1 MNRAIPISINAF
13 PASKQETAWRE
24 TLATLGL
31 AAKLTSAD
39 AFHFGEVS
47 IKRSPTQATFALLR
61 SSPQNLAALEE
72 MTKSEA
78 PLLIGFV
85 TYGRGH
91 LTDSGRR
98 AAEFADGDL
107 WVCDPATSFSVQFRK
122 DFELLLLRLPRER
135 LVGRFGRATHVPTL
149 VLGET
154 VSAAAARPLMRALAS
169 HFAVMEDGDV
179 MAAEPAIAE
188 LVLSALLAEARP
200 EEDNATQVQ
209 AAHLARVCAQIE
221 ARLREPDLSV
231 ADIASAEG
239 LSARYIQRLF
249 EGQDRSF
256 SDYVRHRRLEQCRL
270 DLVNPQHADRSIAEI
285 GFRWGFSDQAHF
297 SRVFSAAYGISPRD
311 YRKSAGATLET
322 RWTRGRPMHSGAR
335 PTRPAAAA
343 APAGEPIDLP
353 VAVRPREVGEPGHH
367 HLPVS
372 RETVHWGYL
381 SRTIPPALRV
391 RSGARVTVETL
402 TQHAYDDH
410 ERMIA
415 GDPGAESVFHWTA
428 DYKAVD
434 RRGAG
439 PVNASIFGRGAG
451 EGFGVHICTGPIF
464 VHGAEP
470 GDVLEVEIL
479 DLKPRPSANPAHAG
493 FAFGSNAAAAWGFHH
508 DDILDEPR
516 KREVITIYRTDAAGE
531 SGHAEAVYS
540 FRWAPQTDPF
550 GVVHETLD
558 YPGVPVDHKR
568 IEKRTCVLAGARIP
582 MRPHFGFIAVAP
594 RESDMVD
601 SVPPGYFGGNI
612 DNWRAGKGASVYL
625 PVAVPGALL
634 SVGDPHLA
642 QGDGEISGTALE
654 GSLTGEIRL
663 VLHKRGETD
672 KSYLNGLGAP
682 LIETPEAWLLH
693 GFSYTNYLRELG
705 RNAQSEVFKRSSLSR
720 ALRSAFRAARK
731 FLMERY
737 GLDEDEAISLM
748 SVAVDFGVTQVADGN
763 WGVHARIAKSIFEHR
778 GLDGVCR

>member
-1 MNRAIPISINAF
+1 MNRTVPISINAF
-13 PASKQETAWRE
+13 PASKQEAAWRE
-24 TLATLGL
+24 TLASL
-31 AAKLTSAD
+31 ALSARLPKAVD
-39 AFHFGEVS
+39 FHFGEVS
-47 IKRSPTQATFALLR
+47 IKRSPTLATFALLR
-61 SSPQNLAALEE
+61 SSAQDLSALAGTE
-72 MTKSEA
+72 
-78 PLLIGFV
+78 PHILIGFV
-85 TYGRGH
+85 NYGRGH

-107 WVCDPATSFSVQFRK
+107 WVCDPAAPFSVQFRN

-135 LVGRFGRATHVPTL
+135 LVGRLGRASCVPTL
-149 VLGET
+149 VLGES
-154 VSAAAARPLMRALAS
+154 VSASAARPMMRALAAN
-169 HFAVMEDGDV
+169 FAAMEDGDV
-179 MAAEPAIAE
+179 MAAEPAITE

-209 AAHLARVCAQIE
+209 AAHFARVCAQIE
-221 ARLREPDLSV
+221 ARLREPELSV
-231 ADIASAEG
+231 ADIAKAEG

-285 GFRWGFSDQAHF
+285 GFRWGFADQAHF
-297 SRVFSAAYGISPRD
+297 SRVFSAAYAISPRD
-311 YRKSAGATLET
+311 YRKSSGPTVET
-322 RWTRGRPMHSGAR
+322 RWTRGRPMHSGSRPAR
-335 PTRPAAAA
+335 P
-343 APAGEPIDLP
+343 APAPAVSLP
-353 VAVRPREVGEPGHH
+353 DKREVVAPEARAAEAGEGALLEPGHH

-372 RETVHWGYL
+372 RDTVHWGYL
-381 SRTIPPALRV
+381 SRTIAPALRV
-391 RSGARVTVETL
+391 RSGARVTIETL

-415 GDPGAESVFHWTA
+415 GDAGAESVFHWTR

-439 PVNASIFGRGAG
+439 PVNATIFGRGAG

-479 DLKPRPSANPAHAG
+479 DLKPRPCANPAHAG
-493 FAFGSNAAAAWGFHH
+493 SAFGSNAAAAWGFHH

-531 SGHAEAVYS
+531 SGVAEAVYS
-540 FRWAPQTDPF
+540 YRWVPQTDPF
-550 GVVHETLD
+550 GVVHETID
-558 YPGVPVDHKR
+558 YPGVPVDHSR
-568 IEKRTCVLAGARIP
+568 LEKREGILKGARIP
-582 MRPHFGFIAVAP
+582 VRPHFGFIAVAP
-594 RESDMVD
+594 RETDIVD

-612 DNWRAGKGASVYL
+612 DNWRAGRGASVYL

-654 GSLTGEIRL
+654 CSLTGEVRL
-663 VLHKRGETD
+663 VLHKRGETQ
-672 KSYLNGLGAP
+672 KTYLNGLGAP
-682 LIETPEAWLLH
+682 LIETPDAWLLH

-737 GLDEDEAISLM
+737 ELDEDEAISLT

-763 WGVHARIAKSIFEHR
+763 WGVHARIAKSIFEPR
-778 GLDGVCR
+778 P

>member
-1 MNRAIPISINAF
+1 MAAMNRAVPISINAF
-13 PASKQETAWRE
+13 PASKQEAAWRE
-24 TLATLGL
+24 TLASLGL
-31 AAKLTSAD
+31 TTLLASAGT
-39 AFHFGEVS
+39 FHFGEVS

-61 SSPQNLAALEE
+61 SSAQNLAALP
-72 MTKSEA
+72 KSE
-78 PLLIGFV
+78 PQVLVGFV

-107 WVCDPATSFSVQFRK
+107 WVCDPATPFSVQFRN
-122 DFELLLLRLPRER
+122 DFEFLLLRLPRER
-135 LVGRFGRATHVPTL
+135 LVGRLGRAASVPTL
-149 VLGET
+149 VVGET
-154 VSAAAARPLMRALAS
+154 VSAAAARPLMRALAA

-179 MAAEPAIAE
+179 MAAEPAITE

-209 AAHLARVCAQIE
+209 TAHFARVCAQIE
-221 ARLREPDLSV
+221 ARLREPELSV
-231 ADIASAEG
+231 GDVAGAEG

-256 SDYVRHRRLEQCRL
+256 SDYVRHRRLERCRL

-285 GFRWGFSDQAHF
+285 GFRWGFADQAHF

-311 YRKSAGATLET
+311 YRKSSGATVET
-322 RWTRGRPMHSGAR
+322 RWTRGRPMHSGSR
-335 PTRPAAAA
+335 PVRPGP
-343 APAGEPIDLP
+343 APVLVPTSESGALP
-353 VAVRPREVGEPGHH
+353 APVPREVGEPGHH

-372 RETVHWGYL
+372 RDTVHWGYL
-381 SRTIPPALRV
+381 SRTIPPVLRV

-415 GDPGAESVFHWTA
+415 GDPGAESVFRWTG

-508 DDILDEPR
+508 DDILDEPH
-516 KREVITIYRTDAAGE
+516 KREVITVYRTDAAGE
-531 SGHAEAVYS
+531 SGYAEAVYS

-550 GVVHETLD
+550 GVVHETID
-558 YPGVPVDHKR
+558 YPGVPVDHAR
-568 IEKRTCVLAGARIP
+568 IEKREAVLAGARIP
-582 MRPHFGFIAVAP
+582 VRPHFGFIAVAP
-594 RESDMVD
+594 RETDIVD

-625 PVAVPGALL
+625 PVAVPGALV

-654 GSLTGEIRL
+654 CSLTGEIRL

-672 KSYLNGLGAP
+672 KSFLNGLGAP
-682 LIETPEAWLLH
+682 LIETPDAWLLH

-705 RNAQSEVFKRSSLSR
+705 RNAQSEVFKRSSLSK
-720 ALRSAFRAARK
+720 ALRSAFRATRK

-737 GLDEDEAISLM
+737 GLDEDEAISLI

-763 WGVHARIAKSIFEHR
+763 WGIHARIDKAIFAAPEQN
-778 GLDGVCR
+778 

>member
-1 MNRAIPISINAF
+1 MNRTVPISINAF
-13 PASKQETAWRE
+13 PASKQEAAWRE
-24 TLATLGL
+24 TLASLGL
-31 AAKLTSAD
+31 AAELSDAD

-61 SSPQNLAALEE
+61 STTQKLTASGPASPKAREPGR
-72 MTKSEA
+72 SEA
-78 PLLIGFV
+78 PILIGFV

-107 WVCDPATSFSVQFRK
+107 WVCDPATPFSVQFRN
-122 DFELLLLRLPRER
+122 DFELLLLCLPRER
-135 LVGRFGRATHVPTL
+135 LAGRFGRAATVPTL

-169 HFAVMEDGDV
+169 HFAFMEDGDV
-179 MAAEPAIAE
+179 MAAEPAVTE
-188 LVLSALLAEARP
+188 LVLSALLVGARP
-200 EEDNATQVQ
+200 EEDSATQVQ
-209 AAHLARVCAQIE
+209 AAHFARICAQIE

-231 ADIASAEG
+231 NDIASAEG

-285 GFRWGFSDQAHF
+285 GFRWGFADQAHF
-297 SRVFSAAYGISPRD
+297 SRVFSAAYAISPRD
-311 YRKSAGATLET
+311 YRKSSGATVET

-335 PTRPAAAA
+335 PVRPAPAATA
-343 APAGEPIDLP
+343 TTEATDLP
-353 VAVRPREVGEPGHH
+353 APVRPREVIEPGHH

-372 RETVHWGYL
+372 RDTVHWGYL
-381 SRTIPPALRV
+381 SRSIAPALRV

-415 GDPGAESVFHWTA
+415 GDPGAESVFRWTA

-493 FAFGSNAAAAWGFHH
+493 YAFGSNAAAAWGFHH

-531 SGHAEAVYS
+531 SGFAEAVYS

-550 GVVHETLD
+550 GVVHETID
-558 YPGVPVDHKR
+558 YPGVPVDHR
-568 IEKRTCVLAGARIP
+568 LIEKREGVLAGARIP
-582 MRPHFGFIAVAP
+582 VRPHFGFIAVAP

-612 DNWRAGKGASVYL
+612 DNWRAGKGSSVYL

-642 QGDGEISGTALE
+642 QGDGEISGTGLE
-654 GSLTGEIRL
+654 CSLTGEIRL
-663 VLHKRGETD
+663 VLHRRGETD
-672 KSYLNGLGAP
+672 KSFLNGLNAP

-720 ALRSAFRAARK
+720 ALRSATREARK
-731 FLMERY
+731 FLMGRY

-763 WGVHARIAKSIFEHR
+763 WGVHARISKSIFP
-778 GLDGVCR
+778 

>member
-1 MNRAIPISINAF
+1 MNRAVPISINAF
-13 PASKQETAWRE
+13 PASKQEAVWRE
-24 TLATLGL
+24 TLASL
-31 AAKLTSAD
+31 ALSGRLPKDA

-47 IKRSPTQATFALLR
+47 IKRSPTQASFALLR
-61 SSPQNLAALEE
+61 STAQHFSALSTGERHV
-72 MTKSEA
+72 
-78 PLLIGFV
+78 LIGFV
-85 TYGRGH
+85 NYGRGH

-98 AAEFADGDL
+98 AAEFADGDI
-107 WVCDPATSFSVQFRK
+107 WVCDPMTPFSVQFRN
-122 DFELLLLRLPRER
+122 DFELLLLQVPRER
-135 LVGRFGRATHVPTL
+135 LTGRLGRAATVPTL
-149 VLGET
+149 VLGGS
-154 VSAAAARPLMRALAS
+154 VSAAAARPMMRALTAN
-169 HFAVMEDGDV
+169 FAVTEDGDL
-179 MAAEPAIAE
+179 MAAETAITE
-188 LVLSALLAEARP
+188 LMLSALLAEARP

-209 AAHLARVCAQIE
+209 AAHYARVCAQIE
-221 ARLREPDLSV
+221 ARLREPELSV
-231 ADIASAEG
+231 ADIAKAEG

-256 SDYVRHRRLEQCRL
+256 SDYVRHRRLEQCRR
-270 DLVNPQHADRSIAEI
+270 DLVNPEHADRAIAEI
-285 GFRWGFSDQAHF
+285 GFRWGFPDQAHF
-297 SRVFSAAYGISPRD
+297 SRVFSATYGISPRD
-311 YRKSAGATLET
+311 YRKSSGPTVET
-322 RWTRGRPMHSGAR
+322 RWTRGRPLHSGVR
-335 PTRPAAAA
+335 PSRPVPAAAPPHDDA
-343 APAGEPIDLP
+343 EEAPRPPPLP
-353 VAVRPREVGEPGHH
+353 RDIGEPGRH

-372 RETVHWGYL
+372 RESVHWGYL
-381 SRTIPPALRV
+381 SRAIPPVLRV
-391 RSGARVTVETL
+391 RSGATVTVETL

-415 GDPGAESVFHWTA
+415 GDAGAESVFRWTR

-470 GDVLEVEIL
+470 GDVLEVQIL
-479 DLKPRPSANPAHAG
+479 DLKPRPCANPLYAG
-493 FAFGSNAAAAWGFHH
+493 HAFGSNAAAAWGFHH

-531 SGHAEAVYS
+531 SGYAEAVYS
-540 FRWAPQTDPF
+540 FRWMPQTDPF
-550 GVVHETLD
+550 GVVHETID
-558 YPGVPVDHKR
+558 YPGVPVDHAKIVER
-568 IEKRTCVLAGARIP
+568 HDLLKGVRVP
-582 MRPHFGFIAVAP
+582 VRPHFGFIAVAP
-594 RESDMVD
+594 RETDMVD

-625 PVAVPGALL
+625 PVTVPGALL

-654 GSLTGEIRL
+654 CSLTGDIRL
-663 VLHKRGETD
+663 VLHKRGETE

-682 LIETPEAWLLH
+682 LIETADAWLLH

-737 GLDEDEAISLM
+737 GLDEDETISLM

-763 WGVHARIAKSIFEHR
+763 WGVHAKVAKVIFEAR
-778 GLDGVCR
+778 DP

>member
-1 MNRAIPISINAF
+1 MNRAVPISINAF
-13 PASKQETAWRE
+13 PASKQEAAWRE
-24 TLATLGL
+24 TLASLGL
-31 AAKLTSAD
+31 AAQLSDAD

-61 SSPQNLAALEE
+61 SAAQKLTALGQTSPKAREPLR
-72 MTKSEA
+72 SDA
-78 PLLIGFV
+78 PILIGFV

-107 WVCDPATSFSVQFRK
+107 WVCDPATPFSVQFRN
-122 DFELLLLRLPRER
+122 DFELLLLCLPRER
-135 LVGRFGRATHVPTL
+135 LVGRFGRAATIPTL

-179 MAAEPAIAE
+179 MAAEPAVTE

-209 AAHLARVCAQIE
+209 AAHFARICTQIE

-231 ADIASAEG
+231 NDIASAEG

-285 GFRWGFSDQAHF
+285 GFRWGFADQAHF

-311 YRKSAGATLET
+311 YRKSSGATIET
-322 RWTRGRPMHSGAR
+322 RWTRGRPMHSGSR
-335 PTRPAAAA
+335 PVRPAPAAAVGA
-343 APAGEPIDLP
+343 EVPDLP
-353 VAVRPREVGEPGHH
+353 APVRPREVVEPGHH
-367 HLPVS
+367 HLPAS
-372 RETVHWGYL
+372 RDTVHWGYL

-391 RSGARVTVETL
+391 RSGAQVTIETL

-415 GDPGAESVFHWTA
+415 GDPGAESVFRWTT

-464 VHGAEP
+464 IHGAEP

-493 FAFGSNAAAAWGFHH
+493 YAFGSNVAAAWGFHH

-531 SGHAEAVYS
+531 SGFAEAVYS
-540 FRWAPQTDPF
+540 FRWVPQTDPF
-550 GVVHETLD
+550 GVVHETID
-558 YPGVPVDHKR
+558 YPGVPVDHR
-568 IEKRTCVLAGARIP
+568 QIEKRAGVLAGARIP
-582 MRPHFGFIAVAP
+582 VRPHFGFIAVAP

-612 DNWRAGKGASVYL
+612 DNWRAGKGSSVYL

-634 SVGDPHLA
+634 SIGDPHLA
-642 QGDGEISGTALE
+642 QGDGEIGGTALE
-654 GSLTGEIRL
+654 CSLTGEIRL
-663 VLHKRGETD
+663 VLHKRGETY
-672 KSYLNGLGAP
+672 KSFLNGLGAP
-682 LIETPEAWLLH
+682 LIETTDAWLLH

-763 WGVHARIAKSIFEHR
+763 WGVHAKISKRIFS
-778 GLDGVCR
+778 

>member
-1 MNRAIPISINAF
+1 MNRAVPISINAF
-13 PASKQETAWRE
+13 PASQQEAAWRE
-24 TLATLGL
+24 TLASL
-31 AAKLTSAD
+31 ALAGRLPKDA

-47 IKRSPTQATFALLR
+47 IKRSPTLATFALLR
-61 SSPQNLAALEE
+61 SSAQDLTALPKGEPQI
-72 MTKSEA
+72 
-78 PLLIGFV
+78 LIGFV
-85 TYGRGH
+85 NYGRGH

-107 WVCDPATSFSVQFRK
+107 WVCDPAAPFSIQFRN

-135 LVGRFGRATHVPTL
+135 LVGRFGRAPTVPTL
-149 VLGET
+149 VLGES
-154 VSAAAARPLMRALAS
+154 VSASAARPMMRALAAS
-169 HFAVMEDGDV
+169 FAMMEDGDV
-179 MAAEPAIAE
+179 MAAEPAVTG

-200 EEDNATQVQ
+200 EEDSATQVQ
-209 AAHLARVCAQIE
+209 SAHFARVCAQIE

-231 ADIASAEG
+231 ADIAQAEG

-270 DLVNPQHADRSIAEI
+270 ELVNPQHADRSIAEI

-297 SRVFSAAYGISPRD
+297 SRVFSAAYAISPRD
-311 YRKSAGATLET
+311 YRKSAGTTEET

-335 PTRPAAAA
+335 AARPAPVA
-343 APAGEPIDLP
+343 APASTPEEASPAAP
-353 VAVRPREVGEPGHH
+353 PAEVGEPGHH
-367 HLPVS
+367 HLSVS
-372 RETVHWGYL
+372 RDSVHWGYL
-381 SRTIPPALRV
+381 SRTIPPVLRV
-391 RSGARVTVETL
+391 RSGARVTIETL

-410 ERMIA
+410 ERMIS
-415 GDPGAESVFHWTA
+415 GDAGAENVFRWTR

-479 DLKPRPSANPAHAG
+479 DLKPRPCANPAHAG

-531 SGHAEAVYS
+531 SGFAEAVYS
-540 FRWAPQTDPF
+540 YRWAPQTDPF
-550 GVVHETLD
+550 GVMHETID
-558 YPGVPVDHKR
+558 YPGVPVDHAR
-568 IEKRTCVLAGARIP
+568 IEKREGVLTGARIP
-582 MRPHFGFIAVAP
+582 VRPHFGFIAVAP
-594 RESDMVD
+594 RETDMVD

-612 DNWRAGKGASVYL
+612 DNWRAGKGAAVYL

-634 SVGDPHLA
+634 SIGDPHLA

-654 GSLTGEIRL
+654 CSLTGDIRL
-663 VLHKRGETD
+663 VLHKRGETN
-672 KSYLNGLGAP
+672 KAFLNGLGAP
-682 LIETPEAWLLH
+682 LIETPDAWLLH

-720 ALRSAFRAARK
+720 ALRSAFRATRK

-763 WGVHARIAKSIFEHR
+763 WGVHARIAKAIFERPAEGR
-778 GLDGVCR
+778 G

>member
-1 MNRAIPISINAF
+1 MNRAVPISISAF
-13 PASKQETAWRE
+13 PASKQEAAWRE
-24 TLATLGL
+24 TLASLGL
-31 AAKLTSAD
+31 AAQLSDTD

-61 SSPQNLAALEE
+61 SAAQKL
-72 MTKSEA
+72 TAVGPATPKSREPARSDA
-78 PLLIGFV
+78 PILIGFV

-107 WVCDPATSFSVQFRK
+107 WVCDPATPFSVQFRK
-122 DFELLLLRLPRER
+122 DFELLLLSLPRER
-135 LVGRFGRATHVPTL
+135 LVGRFGRAATVPTL

-154 VSAAAARPLMRALAS
+154 VSAAAARPLMRALAA

-179 MAAEPAIAE
+179 MAAEPAVTE

-209 AAHLARVCAQIE
+209 AAHFARICAQIE

-231 ADIASAEG
+231 NDITGAEG

-285 GFRWGFSDQAHF
+285 GFRWGFADPAHF

-311 YRKSAGATLET
+311 YRKSSGATLET

-335 PTRPAAAA
+335 PVRPAPAATPVA
-343 APAGEPIDLP
+343 ETPDLP
-353 VAVRPREVGEPGHH
+353 APVRPREVVEPGHH

-381 SRTIPPALRV
+381 SRSIPPALRV

-415 GDPGAESVFHWTA
+415 GDPGAESVFRWTA

-479 DLKPRPSANPAHAG
+479 DLKPRPSANPAFAG
-493 FAFGSNAAAAWGFHH
+493 YAFGSNAAAAWGFHH

-531 SGHAEAVYS
+531 SGFAEAVYS

-550 GVVHETLD
+550 GVVHETID
-558 YPGVPVDHKR
+558 YPGVPVDHSR
-568 IEKRTCVLAGARIP
+568 IEKRDGVLTGARIP
-582 MRPHFGFIAVAP
+582 VRPHFGFIAVAP

-612 DNWRAGKGASVYL
+612 DNWRAGKGSSVYL

-634 SVGDPHLA
+634 SIGDPHLA

-654 GSLTGEIRL
+654 CSLTGEIRL

-672 KSYLNGLGAP
+672 KTFLNGLGAP
-682 LIETPEAWLLH
+682 LIETPDAWLLH

-763 WGVHARIAKSIFEHR
+763 WGVHARISKAIFA
-778 GLDGVCR
+778 